1 MPLLRVPSLRMKSAW
16 KAHMAL
22 MGANLIYGANYSLA
36 KEVMPVYAAPSGII
50 ILRVAGSVL
59 LFGAFWA
66 LRPELPKRKDWGRF
80 LLCALTG
87 VMANQLMFFE
97 GLNLTTPIQA
107 AIILTANPILV
118 MVAAAFLAGE
128 RITSLRIAGI
138 ALGIAGALLLILQ
151 RPSQPEGSDELLGN
165 VLIFLNAA
173 SYALYLVLVKRLMR
187 EYQLMTVMTWV
198 FLPGL
203 LMVLPF
209 GARSFLETPWL
220 DLPPGIM
227 GILVFIVLG
236 TTFLAYLLNAY
247 ALSTVSASVVS
258 VYVYLQPFLASL
270 FALML
275 GKDSLNVR
283 MLISALLVFTG
294 VYLTSYRR
302 KG

>member
-1 MPLLRVPSLRMKSAW
+1 MKAVW
-16 KAHMAL
+16 KAHLAL
-22 MGANLIYGANYSLA
+22 LGASMIYGANYSLA
-36 KEVMPVYAAPSGII
+36 KEVMPMYAAPSGII
-50 ILRVAGSVL
+50 ILRVAGSLL
-59 LFGAFWA
+59 LFAAFWMM
-66 LRPELPKRKDWGRF
+66 RPELPKHKDIGRF

-118 MVAAAFLAGE
+118 MIAAAVIAGE
-128 RITSLRIAGI
+128 RITRLKMVGI

-151 RPSQPEGSDELLGN
+151 RPTLPAGSDELLGN
-165 VLIFLNAA
+165 VLIFLNAV
-173 SYALYLVLVKRLMR
+173 SYAVYLVLVKRLMR

-209 GARSFLETPWL
+209 GAGSFAETPWL
-220 DLPPGIM
+220 DLPSGII

-247 ALSTVSASVVS
+247 ALATVNASVVS
-258 VYVYLQPFLASL
+258 VYVYLQPLLASL

-275 GKDSLNVR
+275 GKDNLSVR
-283 MLISALLVFTG
+283 MLISALLVFGG
-294 VYLTSYRR
+294 VFLTSYR
-302 KG
+302 KKA